1 MREKALLFF
10 FRKGTLSYKGY
21 VFKTKEEEESEEE
34 PEEESE
40 EV

>member
-1 MREKALLFF
+1 MREKTLLVF

-21 VFKTKEEEESEEE
+21 VFKTKEEESEEE

-40 EV
+40 EL